1 MNTGISK
8 NLKIAFQNSEE
19 WLNHSL
25 NFVKNIWLIMWGRK
39 LDLPPCTINL
49 NNLKIVVNRK
59 RRKITEENW
68 KSREECQDIDRKY
81 KKHQFGC
88 EFREPAENSP

>member
-49 NNLKIVVNRK
+49 NETSSLKNI
-59 RRKITEENW
+59 RRKL
-68 KSREECQDIDRKY
+68 
-81 KKHQFGC
+81 
-88 EFREPAENSP
+88 